1 MAKTIR
7 WLKDPTV
14 EEVSAVDLAAN
25 RKHFRLFKRGGTMK
39 KGAGGHARVAKGDP
53 DDFEPEW
60 SAEGGVT
67 LYPWQQAVADMSTA
81 FSTDDGPRIAAL
93 LLAKY
98 GEGPNAEIR
107 LPSGIDP
114 MEAATLA
121 IEEAKN
127 LMKDNPLLMP
137 EAKGTKATKS
147 AVREVLAEF
156 FGKKKAVAVNKCGT
170 ATADAD
176 LAAELKALNAHLA
189 ALNTAPADKATAT
202 ATKPKGK
209 PAPVVVEEDEE
220 ENPETIGDGDD
231 DGDDE
236 GDEEEEVENAN
247 EDFAKAVKEDI
258 GALVGAVKE
267 LAQRM
272 NAMESTVAKR
282 SRGVSKAQHS
292 GEAAGDKSGKPTTYY
307 SSILGADMPM
317 EKVEPF
323 LKRSAGKA
331 GDAAVK
337 H

>member
-7 WLKDPTV
+7 WLVDPTV

-39 KGAGGHARVAKGDP
+39 KGGAGGHARSVAKGDP
-53 DDFEPEW
+53 DDFQPEW
-60 SAEGGVT
+60 DAEEGVT
-67 LYPWQQAVADMSTA
+67 LYPWGQAVADMSTA

-121 IEEAKN
+121 IEEGKG

-147 AVREVLAEF
+147 AVRSVLAEF
-156 FGKKKAVAVNKCGT
+156 FGKKAVDVKKCGAT
-170 ATADAD
+170 ATADSD
-176 LAAELKALNAHLA
+176 LALQLKTLNGHLA
-189 ALNTAPADKATAT
+189 ALNATPAGTVTDAKA
-202 ATKPKGK
+202 KGK
-209 PAPVVVEEDEE
+209 ISPVVEEEEDEAGIE
-220 ENPETIGDGDD
+220 VSDDGDGDD
-231 DGDDE
+231 DGD
-236 GDEEEEVENAN
+236 EEEETENAG

-267 LAQRM
+267 LAERM
-272 NAMESTVAKR
+272 NAMESSVAKR

-307 SSILGADMPM
+307 STILGAEMPM
-317 EKVEPF
+317 DKVEPF
-323 LKRSAGKA
+323 LKRSAGKS